1 MDGKQIHDDD
11 SEDEDNDNDGDCD
24 NGCEV
29 GRGVSLVKNRKE
41 HVYILEGDTLRKK
54 QKSIIVIAEVNEDG
68 LFWNESA
75 ELWTNGNMKFFKREA
90 IFSVNTK
97 DHIK

>member
-54 QKSIIVIAEVNEDG
+54 QKIYNCNS
-68 LFWNESA
+68 
-75 ELWTNGNMKFFKREA
+75 
-90 IFSVNTK
+90 
-97 DHIK
+97 